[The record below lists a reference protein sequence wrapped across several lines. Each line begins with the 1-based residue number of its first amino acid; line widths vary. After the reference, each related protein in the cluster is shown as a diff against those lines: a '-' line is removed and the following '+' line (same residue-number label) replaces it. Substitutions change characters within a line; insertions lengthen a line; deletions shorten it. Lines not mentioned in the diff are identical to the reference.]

1 MIHSCKRYL
10 MRSLAAM
17 LATAPMADV
26 SLAGA
31 IFQETFYEG
40 AVPYARTAS
49 GGLVRADQK
58 TQQEIR
64 RFRGRLERFGI
75 QPIVETQAVQ
85 RMRAAIGMNLS
96 PDPSPE
102 EVWETTRNV
111 LNSPYD
117 SIAPGQQG
125 YRDLM
130 GKDGWPRVERIADYW
145 GRNGK
150 LA

>member
-1 MIHSCKRYL
+1 MIHSWTRYL

-64 RFRGRLERFGI
+64 RFRGRLKRFGI
-75 QPIVETQAVQ
+75 QPIVETQAV
-85 RMRAAIGMNLS
+85 
-96 PDPSPE
+96 
-102 EVWETTRNV
+102 
-111 LNSPYD
+111 
-117 SIAPGQQG
+117 
-125 YRDLM
+125 
-130 GKDGWPRVERIADYW
+130 
-145 GRNGK
+145 
-150 LA
+150 